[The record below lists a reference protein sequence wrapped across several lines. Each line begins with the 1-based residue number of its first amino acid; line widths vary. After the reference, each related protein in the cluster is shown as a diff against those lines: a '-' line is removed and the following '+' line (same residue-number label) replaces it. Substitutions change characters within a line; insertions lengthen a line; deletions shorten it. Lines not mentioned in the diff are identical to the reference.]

1 MSAGLIDELEK
12 QMKQVRAD
20 IETQKHVIKRGVGNP
35 AITEAAEQDL
45 KELRTRMTVLETN
58 RRTIVPAS

>member
-20 IETQKHVIKRGVGNP
+20 IESQKHVIKRSVGNP

-58 RRTIVPAS
+58 RKRIVPAS

>member
-1 MSAGLIDELEK
+1 MSGDLVDELAK

-20 IETQKHVIKRGVGNP
+20 IETQKHVIKRSVGNSV
-35 AITEAAEQDL
+35 ITQAAEQSL

-58 RRTIVPAS
+58 RKRIAPAP

>member
-20 IETQKHVIKRGVGNP
+20 IETQKHVIKRSVGNS
-35 AITEAAEQDL
+35 AITEAAERYL

-58 RRTIVPAS
+58 RRRMVPAS